1 MNIEQLRDKI
11 NAAEEKVEK
20 CKKTIERH
28 KAQMEKKAKQL
39 REMGIDP
46 EAADKYDL
54 VRNGNEMNRE
64 AYWLLCDYDGKKDD
78 IKGAEQKLQDAE
90 RICAGWHE
98 KLDLAI
104 NEEKII
110 NDTVPQVIKDF
121 LEAWKENA
129 FAWYCQRYE
138 EFLVFRDDLR
148 HDERAARLE
157 ALATLPELNEERER
171 CKKIFGDAEPDN
183 SYLANLWPRK
193 AVETFLKERRL
204 DYNNIK
210 KRLANFGDQ
219 LIFKMLEYHKEDE
232 RLAFLVTKLEE
243 DKKNKLLTLVY
254 SITDITGPITD
265 AKYLYVS
272 AGDLNGVIL
281 GEKGA
286 AKLQTFSAGGWNIQ
300 CFHYRTRVDNVTE
313 KYKEDPDF
321 LKHLKSGAAEKPALD
336 DVIKSCED
344 MSRQRS
350 SGAVGKDAIDKE
362 R

>member
-1 MNIEQLRDKI
+1 MTIDALQDKI
-11 NAAEEKVEK
+11 IAAEAKVER

-28 KAQMEKKAKQL
+28 KFQMEKKAKQL

-46 EAADKYDL
+46 EGANKYDF

-78 IKGAEQKLQDAE
+78 IKGATQKLEDAE
-90 RICAGWHE
+90 RILLGWKVRLDEEINKE
-98 KLDLAI
+98 KV
-104 NEEKII
+104 I
-110 NDTVPQVIKDF
+110 NDMVPQVIKDF
-121 LEAWKENA
+121 LEDWKEKA
-129 FAWYCQRYE
+129 FGWYCQRYE
-138 EFLVFRDDLR
+138 EFLNFREDLR
-148 HDERAARLE
+148 LEEQAARLE
-157 ALATLPELNEERER
+157 AFQTLPEYADARDR
-171 CKKIFGDAEPDN
+171 HQRIYGDKEPDY
-183 SYLANLWPRK
+183 SQLLNLFPWKP
-193 AVETFLKERRL
+193 VEVFLKDRRL
-204 DYNNIK
+204 DHRSIH
-210 KRLANFGDQ
+210 KRLSAFGDQ
-219 LIFKMLEYHKEDE
+219 LIFKMLDYRKEDE
-232 RLAFLVTKLEE
+232 RLAFLASSLEE
-243 DKKNKLLTLVY
+243 DKKKKLLNMVY

-321 LKHLKSGAAEKPALD
+321 LKHLKSGAVEKPALD
-336 DVIKSCED
+336 DIIQSCED
-344 MSRQRS
+344 VSKKRS
-350 SGAVGKDAIDKE
+350 PVEAGRDSVDKE